1 MKDIL
6 FFSHNQKKIIEI
18 KQIFKDSKIKIYDL
32 NSFKKIKEPKE
43 TGATFSSNAKI
54 KSKYGQQLFDM
65 PCFADDSGFC
75 VEALKNKPGV
85 KSKRFLEKFSNNKK
99 AFEYIISNVVKK
111 RNNKA
116 FFVTAIS
123 LTLKENHHITFLGKI
138 SGTVSLEPKGMN
150 GFGYDPIF
158 IPENNIK
165 TFAEMNLEE
174 KNVISHRKIAITKL
188 KSFLFWYNICF
199 PVFNL
204 QNLEISFNSIIWKIK
219 ITVQTR
225 KSNVSVLEGFI

>member
-1 MKDIL
+1 LKDIL
-6 FFSHNQKKIIEI
+6 FFSHNQKKIVEV
-18 KQIFKDSKIKIYDL
+18 KQIFKNSKIKVYDL
-32 NSFKKIKEPKE
+32 NLFKKIKEPKE

-75 VEALKNKPGV
+75 VEALKNNPGV

-138 SGTVSLEPKGMN
+138 SGTVSLKPKGEN

-188 KSFLFWYNICF
+188 KSFLF
-199 PVFNL
+199 
-204 QNLEISFNSIIWKIK
+204 
-219 ITVQTR
+219 
-225 KSNVSVLEGFI
+225 

>member
-75 VEALKNKPGV
+75 VEALKNNPGV

-99 AFEYIISNVVKK
+99 AFEYIISNVDKK

-138 SGTVSLEPKGMN
+138 SGTVSLKPKGVN

-165 TFAEMNLEE
+165 TFAEMSLEE

-188 KSFLFWYNICF
+188 KSFLF
-199 PVFNL
+199 
-204 QNLEISFNSIIWKIK
+204 
-219 ITVQTR
+219 
-225 KSNVSVLEGFI
+225 

>member
-1 MKDIL
+1 LKDIL

-54 KSKYGQQLFDM
+54 KSNYGQQLFDM

-75 VEALKNKPGV
+75 VEALKNNPGV

-138 SGTVSLEPKGMN
+138 NGTVSLKPKGMN

-165 TFAEMNLEE
+165 TFAEMSLEE

-188 KSFLFWYNICF
+188 KSFLF
-199 PVFNL
+199 
-204 QNLEISFNSIIWKIK
+204 
-219 ITVQTR
+219 
-225 KSNVSVLEGFI
+225 

>member
-6 FFSHNQKKIIEI
+6 FFSHNQKKIVEV
-18 KQIFKDSKIKIYDL
+18 KQIFKNSKIKVYDL

-75 VEALKNKPGV
+75 VEALKNNPGV

-188 KSFLFWYNICF
+188 KSFLFWYSICF

-225 KSNVSVLEGFI
+225 KSNVSVLESFI

>member
-75 VEALKNKPGV
+75 VEALKNNPGV

-188 KSFLFWYNICF
+188 KSFLF
-199 PVFNL
+199 
-204 QNLEISFNSIIWKIK
+204 
-219 ITVQTR
+219 
-225 KSNVSVLEGFI
+225 